1 MGQQLNDVTDFKL
14 TKLASDQVG
23 VVLDGHFQK
32 SSSET
37 VLREDKEH
45 VLEDRSDLLQLVVVE
60 VLQDEDDD
68 CRDDSDEK
76 VDAGLD
82 QTNSF

>member
-1 MGQQLNDVTDFKL
+1 MGQQLKDVTDFKL

-45 VLEDRSDLLQLVVVE
+45 VLEDRSDLFQLVVVE

>member
-1 MGQQLNDVTDFKL
+1 MSQQLNDVTDFRL
-14 TKLASDQVG
+14 TKLTSDQVG